1 MFNNLYKIYKYGLNY
16 LIIRDLAYLEVINMA
31 ISKNDII
38 YTMKER
44 LFEEDLTEL
53 ESPWKSS
60 FGYYSLNPEKFVF
73 GLRDINN

>member
-1 MFNNLYKIYKYGLNY
+1 
-16 LIIRDLAYLEVINMA
+16 MA
-31 ISKNDII
+31 LSKTDII

-44 LFEEDLTEL
+44 LFEEGLTEL

-73 GLRDINN
+73 GLKDFNN

>member
-1 MFNNLYKIYKYGLNY
+1 
-16 LIIRDLAYLEVINMA
+16 MA

-60 FGYYSLNPEKFVF
+60 FGYYSLNPKKVLF
-73 GLRDINN
+73 GLGDLNN